1 MPVQNSKGPKTVS
14 TRRYE
19 YNGGH
24 IQGHV
29 KEGDLPAHTVNQDR
43 YENVSQKDH
52 NGQG

>member
-1 MPVQNSKGPKTVS
+1 MAVHNSTGPKAVS

-24 IQGHV
+24 TPGHV
-29 KEGDLPAHTVNQDR
+29 KEGDLPAHPFNQDR
-43 YENVSQKDH
+43 YENVGQKDH